1 MFPVRLSVVTY
12 NLWNTERWPAR
23 EPALQQF
30 VELFRPD
37 VLCVQELR
45 TETQACLDAA
55 MPHHTRVHDVLP
67 GWTCEGNIYW
77 HGALLE
83 EVEHGAE
90 DIGILEEHRRLFW
103 ARLKL
108 TDHNRTIFVSTAHF
122 TYQGHPQEIETGR
135 SPRLEQTRRTIVAL
149 QHLVQDNEP
158 ALFMGDLN
166 DPVLPLRML
175 YDAGY
180 ISCFAALGMQ
190 CPPTFPCYPTANV
203 AVGTRVMNQTIDWV
217 VANQHTR
224 PIAAQV
230 PYCYYGDV
238 APSDHWPVLAVYEV

>member
-37 VLCVQELR
+37 VICVQELR

-83 EVEHGAE
+83 EVEHGQRDLAVRPASNHVE
-90 DIGILEEHRRLFW
+90 QRIGHNGAPMGVLEEERLN
-103 ARLKL
+103 
-108 TDHNRTIFVSTAHF
+108 T
-122 TYQGHPQEIETGR
+122 
-135 SPRLEQTRRTIVAL
+135 TR
-149 QHLVQDNEP
+149 NSW
-158 ALFMGDLN
+158 GDLST
-166 DPVLPLRML
+166 V
-175 YDAGY
+175 GHSGGG
-180 ISCFAALGMQ
+180 I
-190 CPPTFPCYPTANV
+190 TANF
-203 AVGTRVMNQTIDWV
+203 
-217 VANQHTR
+217 
-224 PIAAQV
+224 
-230 PYCYYGDV
+230 
-238 APSDHWPVLAVYEV
+238 PSSF